1 MYITITAQ
9 KIGESYSSSVS
20 DFVAYLEKENEDKSL
35 DETECFFNQQ
45 GDEFL
50 AKDVI
55 KDIDGNTSKLKKNE
69 PRFYSI
75 TVNPSKSELKHIQN
89 DTEKLKMYTKT
100 IMEDYAKAFNRE
112 IEGSPI
118 RIQDIKYYAKI
129 EHERTYKGTDKAIK
143 ENAPYYKE
151 IVKLRNDIQKIES
164 GKLIGDIEKKH
175 KQIKNLEHEAP
186 HKINGK
192 MITQGMAKVGE
203 QSHIHIIVS
212 RKDQSNRYSL
222 SPGSKYKASEVKFN
236 GKTVKRG
243 FDRDQ
248 FFGQAEKRFD
258 GQFKYDRNFV
268 ETYQSRKLLTKNPQ
282 RYYASLMGLPNNE
295 KAIAFK
301 LLSQAGVSVPIL
313 NVPTSQTQLVLKTIN
328 KMKQGVIRAL
338 NSGSISI

>member
-9 KIGESYSSSVS
+9 KLGESYSSSAA
-20 DFVAYLEKENEDKSL
+20 DFVAYLEKENENKPL
-35 DETECFFNQQ
+35 DETEYFFNQQ
-45 GDEFL
+45 GDEFV

-75 TVNPSKSELKHIQN
+75 TINPSKSELRHIQN
-89 DTEKLKMYTKT
+89 DTEKLKMYTKS

-112 IEGSPI
+112 IEGRPVN
-118 RIQDIKYYAKI
+118 IQDIKYYAKI

-143 ENAPYYKE
+143 QNGPYYKK
-151 IVKLRNDIQKIES
+151 IVKLNNDIQKIKS
-164 GKLIGDIEKKH
+164 GQMPGNIKKTYKKIKKIER
-175 KQIKNLEHEAP
+175 EAP
-186 HKINGK
+186 HKMNGE
-192 MITQGMAKVGE
+192 MITQGMAKKGG

-222 SPGSKYKASEVKFN
+222 SPGSKYKSSEVKFN

-258 GQFKYDRNFV
+258 RQFKYDRNFV
-268 ETYQSRKLLTKNPQ
+268 EKYYSRKLLSTNAQ
-282 RYYASLMGLPNNE
+282 RYYATLMGLPNSE

-301 LLSQAGVSVPIL
+301 ILSQSEVPMPIM
-313 NVPTSQTQLVLKTIN
+313 NIPTSQTQLVLKTIN
-328 KMKQGVIRAL
+328 KMKQGITRAL